1 MMTHPDFVLQASKD
15 RQERISDDLRALRGI
30 DATERPGKVRRTV
43 GGALITLG
51 ERVGG
56 RQEPRE
62 PAWSAPRHSTV
73 HLI

>member
-15 RQERISDDLRALRGI
+15 RQEQITADVHALHAVDG
-30 DATERPGKVRRTV
+30 AERPGKVRRTV

-56 RQEPRE
+56 RRETHE
-62 PAWSAPRHSTV
+62 PAWNATPSTNIFLV
-73 HLI
+73 